1 MRMTPRGRRKERDT
15 SHARYRFRAIDFPL
29 LKIEVHLMRIFSRS
43 LLLIALV
50 SPAVALA
57 QFQKPTAE
65 ELKMTADPRTPG
77 AAAVF
82 LNVEQKADN
91 VYHYESFYA
100 RIKVLTEKGKEL
112 ATVEIPYSND
122 EYKREVKDIQART
135 IRPDGTIV
143 PLVGKPADLLVWKS
157 GSSRSG
163 SKVFTLPSVEVGSI
177 LEYYYQ
183 IRNDD
188 GWILPPSWDIQ
199 RTYPVRK
206 AHYVF
211 TPGSPD
217 ILYWT
222 VLPQGVTVHKDIT
235 DRFTLDITDVPAAPN
250 EEWMPPI
257 SSFLYK
263 VWFYFKSVS
272 VDDFWRVTVEDWSKS
287 VDSYA
292 TPSKTLHAAVDSLL
306 APDDS
311 DQTKAF
317 KLYKAVQ
324 GLENTSFTREKSE
337 AELKQLKQK
346 EIKKAEDVW
355 TQKGGNRAEIALLYL
370 AMLRAAG
377 LNASAMK
384 VVNRDNGLF
393 TAGYLSKDQ
402 LDDFLILVNLNGKEL
417 VTDPGEKMCPFLT
430 VNWKH
435 SGAGGIREAPTPG
448 LATSPIQAYA
458 GNRIT
463 RTADLT
469 VDEQGSVTGSIRL
482 AMTGQEALYW
492 RQKALQVDE
501 TELKKQFVEW
511 IEPTLPEGIETKFDR
526 FGALDD
532 PDVDLVAGL
541 TVSGTAGTA
550 TAKRMMLPG
559 SFFETRNHVPFVSEE
574 NRQEPVDMHYGIQV
588 NDRVTY
594 HLPEGLAMEGAP
606 LDAKQTWAG
615 RAAFIAKV
623 TAGTNQ
629 VTASRSLARGFTFL
643 PPDAY
648 KDLCDFYQKM
658 AAIDQQQIVLTR
670 TANAKGN

>member
-1 MRMTPRGRRKERDT
+1 V
-15 SHARYRFRAIDFPL
+15 RFYSFL
-29 LKIEVHLMRIFSRS
+29 RIAT
-43 LLLIALV
+43 LTLTCAAPVV
-50 SPAVALA
+50 SLA

-65 ELKMTADPRTPG
+65 ELKMTADPKTPG

-91 VYHYESFYA
+91 VYHYESYYA

-135 IRPDGTIV
+135 IKPDGTIV

-157 GSSRSG
+157 GNSRSG

-183 IRNDD
+183 IRNDE
-188 GWILPPSWDIQ
+188 GWYLPPSWDIQ
-199 RTYPVRK
+199 GKYPVRK

-263 VWFYFKSVS
+263 VWFYFKSES
-272 VDDFWRVTVEDWSKS
+272 VDEFWRVAEEDWSKS
-287 VDSYA
+287 VDSFA
-292 TPSKTLHAAVDSLL
+292 NPSKAMHAAVDSLV

-311 DQTKAF
+311 AQTKAF

-324 GLENTSFTREKSE
+324 GLENTSFTREKSD
-337 AELKQLKQK
+337 AERKQLKQK
-346 EIKKAEDVW
+346 EIKKVEDVW
-355 TQKGGNRAEIALLYL
+355 TQKGGDSAEIALLYL
-370 AMLRAAG
+370 SMLRAAG
-377 LNASAMK
+377 LNASAMR

-393 TAGYLSKDQ
+393 TAGYLSKSQ
-402 LDDFLILVNLNGKEL
+402 LDDYLILVNLNGKEV

-435 SGAGGIREAPTPG
+435 SGAGGIRQAPSAG
-448 LATSPIQAYA
+448 LATSPLQPYS
-458 GNRIT
+458 GNKIA

-469 VDEQGSVTGSIRL
+469 VDEQGGVTGSIRL

-492 RQKALQVDE
+492 RQKALAVDE
-501 TELKKQFVEW
+501 TELKKLFVEW
-511 IEPTLPEGIETKFDR
+511 IEPTLPEGVETKFEG
-526 FGALDD
+526 FAALDN
-532 PDVDLVAGL
+532 PDEDLVAGL
-541 TVSGTAGTA
+541 SVSGTVGAVTS
-550 TAKRMMLPG
+550 KRMMLPG

-574 NRQEPVDMHYGIQV
+574 RREEPVDMHYGILS

-594 HLPEGLAMEGAP
+594 RLPDGLSLEGAP
-606 LDAKQTWAG
+606 LDTKQTWAG

-623 TAGTNQ
+623 TAGANQ
-629 VTASRSLARGFTFL
+629 VTAARSLARGFTFL

-648 KDLCDFYQKM
+648 KDLRDFYQKM
-658 AAIDQQQIVLTR
+658 SAIDQQQIVLTR
-670 TANAKGN
+670 AASAKGN